1 MLKLA
6 ATGLLASYAAAN
18 TYVTTFGDGG
28 DNGPQWEMSFDAADD
43 AEAAEIAERDSIEK
57 LMMNDDLGQMLL
69 QLEQV
74 LEQRQESLG
83 RRGGKMS
90 ESDTTSL
97 AQLRRFKNL
106 KAMVMTLQPASIT
119 VFGRYC
125 YYGCWC
131 LPQGQHNLASGYGSP
146 VDAVDAVCKEFAL
159 CYKCIDIDFGGSCNP
174 EKRGYKWGKIRDANN
189 IVIDLECKND
199 VSVGSSHR
207 CARYI
212 CECDRILAVGLS
224 HVHAVWNITYHARWT
239 PLTPS
244 DAGFFDKGQDCV
256 VTGGNFRQDDC
267 CGAYGSASTV
277 MQQALGSYPFS
288 PNMRR
293 PYATTN
299 PTNGCCQD
307 VFVYDTANQE
317 CCIAADSSVSVTNP
331 GDCVANGGATQ
342 LPDSKNDFSYSK
354 K

>member
-1 MLKLA
+1 MLKLVT
-6 ATGLLASYAAAN
+6 TGLLAGYAAAN
-18 TYVTTFGDGG
+18 TYVTTFGGDGDG
-28 DNGPQWEMSFDAADD
+28 EAQWEMSFEADSDDAAAAM
-43 AEAAEIAERDSIEK
+43 AEEDSIEK

-74 LEQRQESLG
+74 LEQRQNSLA
-83 RRGGKMS
+83 RRGGSMS
-90 ESDTTSL
+90 EADITSL
-97 AQLRRFKNL
+97 DQLRRFKNL
-106 KAMVMTLQPASIT
+106 KAMVMTLQPASVT

-174 EKRGYKWGKIRDANN
+174 EKRGYKWGKVRDANN

-199 VSVGSSHR
+199 PTIGSSHR

-212 CECDRILAVGLS
+212 CECDRILAIGLS
-224 HVHAVWNITYHARWT
+224 HVHADWNITYHARWT

-267 CGAYGSASTV
+267 CGAYGSASTTMTNAV
-277 MQQALGSYPFS
+277 GSYPLS
-288 PNMRR
+288 PSMRR

-307 VFVYDTANQE
+307 VFIFDVANQE
-317 CCIAADSSVSVTNP
+317 CCIAADTTVSVTSP
-331 GDCVANGGATQ
+331 GDCVAAGGSTVN
-342 LPDSKNDFSYSK
+342 PDSKNDFSYSK